1 MYSQQKPKFFAYSNH
16 SVRVIQAAIC
26 WLYRVLSSSATP
38 TPPPSLTLPAPLNP
52 LTNTGDRSNL
62 CGAPPKFLLRRTQ
75 RVEPHKQT
83 LYWTKGVILR
93 NLRALFHPLCDRTL
107 SHPHTQPPVPMAA
120 DADERTPLLKIK
132 SGAGAVKRVGR
143 GLWSPANRILF
154 AGFLVSLTLGLTQ
167 VPIIYVFRVMAC
179 ETFYKS
185 HVPYDGPASE
195 MCHRREIDANTATQ
209 VSILGMT
216 TSVCGILN
224 LFICGDLIKRW
235 GTRWALIS
243 QTGLLGIRV
252 SCQVLAVS
260 QGAQKG
266 IDMMQYTQLIGI
278 FGGPRGYMLVLNTA
292 IAEVVERRKHTGV
305 FGRLQGAVM
314 IGTAIGYLLGGVLGD
329 VFGIT
334 SPFIVAIGCFA
345 FATTYGAIFWPAPP
359 EETEQTDGKTTPGAS
374 GFLAP
379 IKVLMPSKYRLESGK
394 IVKNYGLVFL
404 ALGIFFGV
412 FATGYAPIL
421 IQMYATSRFNF
432 GTTENGILMSGNSWI
447 RGIFLMFIFPEII
460 DSGRRWFASS
470 SHAGALQKTLTQE
483 ERSVIPT
490 HPEDM
495 DPAPGL
501 MNASEPTKAPPEE
514 EDEDSTFDLF
524 FLRWSLVVDGIVTS
538 LAAWA
543 TEGWH
548 VYAAAFL
555 LPFASGSAPA
565 AKGVITE
572 MCPPHMR
579 QDALSAITLV
589 ESAATLTT
597 QGIFGFI
604 FATLSEMGKPNL
616 TFFVNAALAVVAVG
630 ILLLAHYPPVNS
642 TRVEDEASEEIS
654 ESN

>member
-1 MYSQQKPKFFAYSNH
+1 
-16 SVRVIQAAIC
+16 
-26 WLYRVLSSSATP
+26 
-38 TPPPSLTLPAPLNP
+38 
-52 LTNTGDRSNL
+52 
-62 CGAPPKFLLRRTQ
+62 
-75 RVEPHKQT
+75 
-83 LYWTKGVILR
+83 
-93 NLRALFHPLCDRTL
+93 
-107 SHPHTQPPVPMAA
+107 MAA

-185 HVPYDGPASE
+185 HAPYDGPASE

-329 VFGIT
+329 VFGII

-359 EETEQTDGKTTPGAS
+359 EETEETDGKTTPGAS

-470 SHAGALQKTLTQE
+470 SHAGALHKTLTQE

-642 TRVEDEASEEIS
+642 TRIEDEANEENS
-654 ESN
+654 QSN

>member
-1 MYSQQKPKFFAYSNH
+1 
-16 SVRVIQAAIC
+16 
-26 WLYRVLSSSATP
+26 
-38 TPPPSLTLPAPLNP
+38 
-52 LTNTGDRSNL
+52 
-62 CGAPPKFLLRRTQ
+62 
-75 RVEPHKQT
+75 
-83 LYWTKGVILR
+83 
-93 NLRALFHPLCDRTL
+93 
-107 SHPHTQPPVPMAA
+107 MAA
-120 DADERTPLLKIK
+120 DADERTPLLKV
-132 SGAGAVKRVGR
+132 GAGAVKRVGR

-179 ETFYKS
+179 ETFYSS
-185 HVPYDGPASE
+185 HAPFDGPAAD
-195 MCHRREIDANTATQ
+195 MCHRREIDANTARQ

-243 QTGLLGIRV
+243 QTVLLGIRV
-252 SCQVLAVS
+252 SCQIIAVS
-260 QGAQKG
+260 AGGQRG
-266 IDMMQYTQLIGI
+266 IDLMQYTQLIGTI
-278 FGGPRGYMLVLNTA
+278 GGPRGYMLVLNTA
-292 IAEVVERRKHTGV
+292 VAEVVERRKHTGV

-329 VFGIT
+329 VFGIV
-334 SPFIVAIGCFA
+334 SPFVTAVGCFA
-345 FATTYGAIFWPAPP
+345 VVTAYGAIFWPASP
-359 EETEQTDGKTTPGAS
+359 EQSDEAATKTTPGAS

-379 IKVLMPSKYRLESGK
+379 IKVLMPQKYRLESGK
-394 IVKNYGLVFL
+394 VVRNYGLVFL

-460 DSGRRWFASS
+460 DGGRRWFAAS
-470 SHAGALQKTLTQE
+470 SHSGALQKTLTQE
-483 ERSVIPT
+483 ERSLIPT
-490 HPEDM
+490 HPGDM

-548 VYAAAFL
+548 VYAGKLSHFTAPKARSEILTLDTAAFL

-616 TFFVNAALAVVAVG
+616 TFFVNAGLAVVAVG
-630 ILLLAHYPPVNS
+630 VLLLAHYPPPNA
-642 TRVEDEASEEIS
+642 TRLEDEETEENS
-654 ESN
+654 VQG

>member
-1 MYSQQKPKFFAYSNH
+1 
-16 SVRVIQAAIC
+16 
-26 WLYRVLSSSATP
+26 
-38 TPPPSLTLPAPLNP
+38 
-52 LTNTGDRSNL
+52 
-62 CGAPPKFLLRRTQ
+62 
-75 RVEPHKQT
+75 
-83 LYWTKGVILR
+83 
-93 NLRALFHPLCDRTL
+93 
-107 SHPHTQPPVPMAA
+107 MA
-120 DADERTPLLKIK
+120 ADERTPLLK

-154 AGFLVSLTLGLTQ
+154 AGFLVSLTLGITQ
-167 VPIIYVFRVMAC
+167 VPYVTSTAFITCQRTLKLTRQSSIIYVFRVMAC
-179 ETFYKS
+179 EQFYNT
-185 HVPYDGPASE
+185 HPPFDGPASE
-195 MCHRREIDANTATQ
+195 QCMRREIDANTARQ

-216 TSVCGILN
+216 TSICGILN

-235 GTRWALIS
+235 GTRWALVS

-252 SCQVLAVS
+252 ACQIVAVS
-260 QGAQKG
+260 TGGQRG
-266 IDMMQYTQLIGI
+266 IDLMQYTQLIGI
-278 FGGPRGYMLVLNTA
+278 LGGPRGYMLVLNTA
-292 IAEVVERRKHTGV
+292 VAEVVERRKHTGV

-314 IGTAIGYLLGGVLGD
+314 IGTAIGYLLGGVIGD
-329 VFGIT
+329 VFGIV
-334 SPFIVAIGCFA
+334 SPFVSAVGCFA
-345 FATTYGAIFWPAPP
+345 VATTYGGIFWPSPP
-359 EETEQTDGKTTPGAS
+359 DNDDEANGKTTSGAS

-379 IKVLMPSKYRLESGK
+379 IKVLMPQKYRLENGK
-394 IVKNYGLVFL
+394 IIRNYGLVFL

-432 GTTENGILMSGNSWI
+432 GTTENGILMSGNAWI
-447 RGIFLMFIFPEII
+447 RGVFLMFIFPEII
-460 DSGRRWFASS
+460 DGGRRWFAKST
-470 SHAGALQKTLTQE
+470 HAGALQKTLTEE
-483 ERSVIPT
+483 ERNLIPT

-548 VYAAAFL
+548 VYLAAFL

-572 MCPPHMR
+572 MCPPHQR
-579 QDALSAITLV
+579 QDALSAVTLV

-597 QGIFGFI
+597 QGLFGLI
-604 FATLSEMGKPNL
+604 FASLAAIGKPNL
-616 TFFVNAALAVVAVG
+616 TFFCNAALAVVAVG
-630 ILLLAHYPPVNS
+630 VLLLAHYPPSNS
-642 TRVEDEASEEIS
+642 VRVDEETEEGS
-654 ESN
+654 SQE

>member
-1 MYSQQKPKFFAYSNH
+1 
-16 SVRVIQAAIC
+16 
-26 WLYRVLSSSATP
+26 
-38 TPPPSLTLPAPLNP
+38 
-52 LTNTGDRSNL
+52 
-62 CGAPPKFLLRRTQ
+62 
-75 RVEPHKQT
+75 
-83 LYWTKGVILR
+83 
-93 NLRALFHPLCDRTL
+93 
-107 SHPHTQPPVPMAA
+107 MAA

-143 GLWSPANRILF
+143 GLWSPSNRILF

-179 ETFYKS
+179 ETFYES
-185 HVPYDGPASE
+185 HAPYDGPASE

-334 SPFIVAIGCFA
+334 SPFIAAIGCFA
-345 FATTYGAIFWPAPP
+345 SATIYGAIFWPASP
-359 EETEQTDGKTTPGAS
+359 EKTDEMDGKTTPGAS

-555 LPFASGSAPA
+555 PPFASGSAPA

-630 ILLLAHYPPVNS
+630 ILLLAHYPPLNS
-642 TRVEDEASEEIS
+642 TRVEDEAIEEIS
-654 ESN
+654 ESS

>member
-1 MYSQQKPKFFAYSNH
+1 
-16 SVRVIQAAIC
+16 
-26 WLYRVLSSSATP
+26 
-38 TPPPSLTLPAPLNP
+38 
-52 LTNTGDRSNL
+52 
-62 CGAPPKFLLRRTQ
+62 
-75 RVEPHKQT
+75 
-83 LYWTKGVILR
+83 
-93 NLRALFHPLCDRTL
+93 
-107 SHPHTQPPVPMAA
+107 MAA

>member
-1 MYSQQKPKFFAYSNH
+1 M
-16 SVRVIQAAIC
+16 
-26 WLYRVLSSSATP
+26 
-38 TPPPSLTLPAPLNP
+38 
-52 LTNTGDRSNL
+52 
-62 CGAPPKFLLRRTQ
+62 
-75 RVEPHKQT
+75 
-83 LYWTKGVILR
+83 
-93 NLRALFHPLCDRTL
+93 AL
-107 SHPHTQPPVPMAA
+107 
-120 DADERTPLLKIK
+120 DANERTPLLKV
-132 SGAGAVKRVGR
+132 GAGTVKQVGR

-154 AGFLVSLTLGLTQ
+154 AGFLVSLTLGITQ

-179 ETFYKS
+179 ETFYQD
-185 HVPYDGPASE
+185 HAPFDGPVAD
-195 MCHRREIDANTATQ
+195 MCHRREIDANTALQ

-243 QTGLLGIRV
+243 QTGLLCIRV
-252 SCQVLAVS
+252 SCQIIAVS
-260 QGAQKG
+260 TGGQRG
-266 IDMMQYTQLIGI
+266 IDLMQYTQLIGI
-278 FGGPRGYMLVLNTA
+278 VGGPRGYMLVLNTA
-292 IAEVVERRKHTGV
+292 VAEVVERRKHTGV

-314 IGTAIGYLLGGVLGD
+314 IGTAVGYLLGGVLGD
-329 VFGIT
+329 VFGIV
-334 SPFIVAIGCFA
+334 SPFVTAVGCFA
-345 FATTYGAIFWPAPP
+345 VATTYGAVFWPAPP
-359 EETEQTDGKTTPGAS
+359 ERNDEAATKTTPGAS

-379 IKVLMPSKYRLESGK
+379 IKVLMPQKYRLESGK
-394 IVKNYGLVFL
+394 VVKNYGLVLL

-447 RGIFLMFIFPEII
+447 RGIFLMFIFPQII
-460 DSGRRWFASS
+460 DAGRRWFAASS
-470 SHAGALQKTLTQE
+470 RPGALHKTLTQE
-483 ERSVIPT
+483 ERGLIPT

-495 DPAPGL
+495 DPVPGL
-501 MNASEPTKAPPEE
+501 MNAAEPTKAPPEE
-514 EDEDSTFDLF
+514 DDEDSTFDLF

-543 TEGWH
+543 TKGWH

-597 QGIFGFI
+597 QGIFGFV
-604 FATLSEMGKPNL
+604 FATLSEMGRPNL
-616 TFFVNAALAVVAVG
+616 TFFVNAALAIVAVG
-630 ILLLAHYPPVNS
+630 VLLLAHYPPPNA
-642 TRVEDEASEEIS
+642 TRLDNEEAEDTSVQD
-654 ESN
+654 

>member
-1 MYSQQKPKFFAYSNH
+1 
-16 SVRVIQAAIC
+16 
-26 WLYRVLSSSATP
+26 
-38 TPPPSLTLPAPLNP
+38 
-52 LTNTGDRSNL
+52 
-62 CGAPPKFLLRRTQ
+62 
-75 RVEPHKQT
+75 
-83 LYWTKGVILR
+83 
-93 NLRALFHPLCDRTL
+93 
-107 SHPHTQPPVPMAA
+107 MAA
-120 DADERTPLLKIK
+120 DADERTPLLKG
-132 SGAGAVKRVGR
+132 GAGAVKRVGR

-179 ETFYKS
+179 ETFYDG
-185 HVPYDGPASE
+185 HAPFDGPAAD
-195 MCHRREIDANTATQ
+195 MCHRREIDANTARQ

-252 SCQVLAVS
+252 SCQIIAVS
-260 QGAQKG
+260 TGGQRG
-266 IDMMQYTQLIGI
+266 IDLMQYTQLIGI
-278 FGGPRGYMLVLNTA
+278 IGGPRGYMLVLNTA
-292 IAEVVERRKHTGV
+292 VAEVVERRKHTGV

-329 VFGIT
+329 VFGIV
-334 SPFIVAIGCFA
+334 SPFVTAVGCFA
-345 FATTYGAIFWPAPP
+345 IATTYGAIFWPAPP
-359 EETEQTDGKTTPGAS
+359 EQSDEAAAKTTPGAS

-379 IKVLMPSKYRLESGK
+379 IKVLMPQKYRLESGK
-394 IVKNYGLVFL
+394 VVRNYGLVFL

-412 FATGYAPIL
+412 
-421 IQMYATSRFNF
+421 MYATSRFNF

-470 SHAGALQKTLTQE
+470 SHSGALQKTLTQD
-483 ERSVIPT
+483 ERNLIPT

-543 TEGWH
+543 TKGWH

-597 QGIFGFI
+597 QGIFGLV
-604 FATLSEMGKPNL
+604 FATLSEIGKPNL
-616 TFFVNAALAVVAVG
+616 TFFVNAALAVIAVG
-630 ILLLAHYPPVNS
+630 ILLMAHYPPPNA
-642 TRVEDEASEEIS
+642 TRLEDEETEE
-654 ESN
+654 NRVQG

>member
-1 MYSQQKPKFFAYSNH
+1 
-16 SVRVIQAAIC
+16 
-26 WLYRVLSSSATP
+26 
-38 TPPPSLTLPAPLNP
+38 
-52 LTNTGDRSNL
+52 
-62 CGAPPKFLLRRTQ
+62 
-75 RVEPHKQT
+75 
-83 LYWTKGVILR
+83 
-93 NLRALFHPLCDRTL
+93 
-107 SHPHTQPPVPMAA
+107 MAA
-120 DADERTPLLKIK
+120 DADERTPLLK

-143 GLWSPANRILF
+143 SLWSPANRILF

-179 ETFYKS
+179 ETFYGT
-185 HVPYDGPASE
+185 HAPFDGPAAN
-195 MCHRREIDANTATQ
+195 MCHRREIDANTARQ

-216 TSVCGILN
+216 TSACGILN

-243 QTGLLGIRV
+243 QTALLGIRV
-252 SCQVLAVS
+252 SCQIIAVS
-260 QGAQKG
+260 SGGQRG
-266 IDMMQYTQLIGI
+266 IDLMQYTQLIGI
-278 FGGPRGYMLVLNTA
+278 VGGPRGYMLVLNTA
-292 IAEVVERRKHTGV
+292 VAEAVERRKHTGV

-329 VFGIT
+329 VFGIS
-334 SPFIVAIGCFA
+334 SPFITAVGCFA
-345 FATTYGAIFWPAPP
+345 VTTIYGAILWPASP
-359 EETEQTDGKTTPGAS
+359 EQSDEAASKTTPGAS

-379 IKVLMPSKYRLESGK
+379 IKVLMPQKYRLGSGK
-394 IVKNYGLVFL
+394 VVRNYGLVFL

-421 IQMYATSRFNF
+421 IQMYATARFNF
-432 GTTENGILMSGNSWI
+432 GTTENGILMSGNSWT

-460 DSGRRWFASS
+460 DGGRRWFAAS
-470 SHAGALQKTLTQE
+470 SHSGGALHKTLAEE
-483 ERSVIPT
+483 ERSLIPT
-490 HPEDM
+490 HAGDM

-501 MNASEPTKAPPEE
+501 MNAAEPTKAPPEEE

-565 AKGVITE
+565 VKGVITE

-597 QGIFGFI
+597 QGIFGLI
-604 FATLSEMGKPNL
+604 FATLSEIGKPNL
-616 TFFVNAALAVVAVG
+616 TFFVNAALAVVAVS
-630 ILLLAHYPPVNS
+630 ILLLAHYPPAEA
-642 TRVEDEASEEIS
+642 TRIENEEPQETS
-654 ESN
+654 SVQG